1 MEKKHNYFNISS
13 KFCNVEKIF
22 KKIGNFVSKH
32 QYFHIDFRKFK
43 MSLLKWI
50 KTVPDNPFGDEFI
63 KLEIDQER
71 FNTNKSA
78 PSVHHIPLG
87 IEVQV
92 LEYFML

>member
-1 MEKKHNYFNISS
+1 
-13 KFCNVEKIF
+13 
-22 KKIGNFVSKH
+22 
-32 QYFHIDFRKFK
+32 

-92 LEYFML
+92 LEYFLL